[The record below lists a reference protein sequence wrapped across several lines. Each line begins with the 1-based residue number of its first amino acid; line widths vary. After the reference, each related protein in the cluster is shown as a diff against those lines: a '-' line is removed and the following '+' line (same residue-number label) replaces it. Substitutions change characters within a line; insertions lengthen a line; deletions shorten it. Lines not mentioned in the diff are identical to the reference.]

1 VIYAVPD
8 RSFRKR
14 QQGGKDVVGTI
25 SKSQVAIGNYHYVA
39 YSFDYF
45 LNSVKSIGA
54 ENIELWGA
62 KPHFCVDDQNRES
75 VREFRKRVE
84 DKGLSLICF
93 CPEQNT
99 YPVDISCRDTSLRK
113 RSIEHM
119 KRAIEITS
127 WLGADRMLLCPGNGY
142 ADEPEEDIWK
152 RCRASMEDL
161 SGTAKEQGVCLMLE
175 TQSQEESLFM
185 NTVYQQKEMMNQVD
199 HPSLKAMLDTV
210 QLAQFDQSVRDDIKI
225 LGIENVR
232 HVHLGNTLVQER
244 TWYDTQL
251 PERLRR
257 GRKVTGHIGL
267 REGNLPIGQYLE
279 ELAAVGYK
287 GYITIEICQRAYFM
301 DAHRY
306 AREAFDYVTGYMA
319 GQ

>member
-1 VIYAVPD
+1 M
-8 RSFRKR
+8 
-14 QQGGKDVVGTI
+14 
-25 SKSQVAIGNYHYVA
+25 
-39 YSFDYF
+39 
-45 LNSVKSIGA
+45 
-54 ENIELWGA
+54 
-62 KPHFCVDDQNRES
+62 DDQNRES

-199 HPSLKAMLDTV
+199 HPNLKAMLDTV

-225 LGIENVR
+225 LGIENVDMS
-232 HVHLGNTLVQER
+232 
-244 TWYDTQL
+244 TWAIPLFRSGHGMTRSCRNVLEGKESNWAYR
-251 PERLRR
+251 PE
-257 GRKVTGHIGL
+257 GR
-267 REGNLPIGQYLE
+267 NLPIGQYLE

-306 AREAFDYVTGYMA
+306 ARG
-319 GQ
+319 GI

>member
-1 VIYAVPD
+1 M
-8 RSFRKR
+8 
-14 QQGGKDVVGTI
+14 GTI

-93 CPEQNT
+93 CPNRIHIRWISAAGIQAKKTEHRT
-99 YPVDISCRDTSLRK
+99 YETGHRNHLMAGRWTGCFCARVTDMRMNRRRISGRDAGRPWKTCLGQQ
-113 RSIEHM
+113 RS
-119 KRAIEITS
+119 R
-127 WLGADRMLLCPGNGY
+127 GY
-142 ADEPEEDIWK
+142 V
-152 RCRASMEDL
+152 S
-161 SGTAKEQGVCLMLE
+161 MLE

-199 HPSLKAMLDTV
+199 HPNLKAMLDTV

-232 HVHLGNTLVQER
+232 HVHLGNTLFR
-244 TWYDTQL
+244 S
-251 PERLRR
+251 
-257 GRKVTGHIGL
+257 GHGMTRSCRNVL
-267 REGNLPIGQYLE
+267 EGEG
-279 ELAAVGYK
+279 K
-287 GYITIEICQRAYFM
+287 
-301 DAHRY
+301 
-306 AREAFDYVTGYMA
+306 
-319 GQ
+319 

>member
-1 VIYAVPD
+1 M
-8 RSFRKR
+8 
-14 QQGGKDVVGTI
+14 GTI

-185 NTVYQQKEMMNQVD
+185 NTVYQQKE
-199 HPSLKAMLDTV
+199 K
-210 QLAQFDQSVRDDIKI
+210 
-225 LGIENVR
+225 
-232 HVHLGNTLVQER
+232 
-244 TWYDTQL
+244 
-251 PERLRR
+251 
-257 GRKVTGHIGL
+257 
-267 REGNLPIGQYLE
+267 
-279 ELAAVGYK
+279 
-287 GYITIEICQRAYFM
+287 
-301 DAHRY
+301 
-306 AREAFDYVTGYMA
+306 
-319 GQ
+319 